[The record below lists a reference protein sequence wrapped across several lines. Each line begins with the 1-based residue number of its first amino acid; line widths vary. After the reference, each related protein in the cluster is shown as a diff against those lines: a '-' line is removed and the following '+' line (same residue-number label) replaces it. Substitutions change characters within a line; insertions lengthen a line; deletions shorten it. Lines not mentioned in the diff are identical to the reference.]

1 MTWYLRSLTT
11 PTAYDPPMP
20 RRLGSPARAGLLLL
34 ALVLVHSACGSD
46 PPPAPVGTSGATFVF
61 AQGSEPRS
69 LDPGF
74 ITDTSAGFLASNLFE
89 GLVVWDAGATSI
101 QPGIAKRWE
110 VSPDGLTWTFHLRD
124 EAIWSNGDPV
134 TATDFVL
141 AWRRVLDPARGSN
154 YASLL
159 YPVKGARALHEERNV
174 DPELLG
180 VEARDRNTLVVTLEA
195 PTPWFGA
202 IAAHH
207 VLSPVN
213 TRTLKRHG
221 YAWTRPENIVVNGP
235 FTLDSWEPGVELVL
249 VRNPYYHSAEQV
261 KLARVVAKVQADPAA
276 VLASYESGE
285 LHWTGH
291 ETGLLPL
298 ERLRELAGRADARS
312 SSNLATAW
320 YTVNTERAPFDD
332 ARVRRA
338 LSMALDRSALTE
350 VIGPAAAVAGGLVP
364 PGIPDYVPVAALEHD
379 PDAARALLAD
389 AGFPGG
395 EGLPAIELAVD
406 NRAVHQQVA
415 TWVLRTW
422 KEELGVEAAVFT
434 REWPVHAETM
444 QSGDFQV
451 GRGGW
456 LGDYPDPSSFIDLFH
471 SDNPLNVSG
480 WSEPTFDALCEEAH
494 RTEDAGSRMR
504 LLGQSERILLEQLP
518 VLPLFHFGTVSLVKP
533 EVQGFVG
540 NALDVHLLRYMSL

>member
-1 MTWYLRSLTT
+1 M
-11 PTAYDPPMP
+11 
-20 RRLGSPARAGLLLL
+20 
-34 ALVLVHSACGSD
+34 
-46 PPPAPVGTSGATFVF
+46 FVF

-74 ITDTSAGFLASNLFE
+74 ITDTSAGFLVSNLFE
-89 GLVVWDAGATSI
+89 GLVVWDAGATSV
-101 QPGIAKRWE
+101 QPGMAERWE
-110 VSPDGLTWTFHLRD
+110 VSPDGLTWTFHLRP
-124 EAIWSNGDPV
+124 EAIWSNGDQV

-141 AWRRVLDPARGSN
+141 GWRRVLDPARGSN

-159 YPVKGARALHEERNV
+159 YPVKGARALHEEQTQ

-180 VEARDRNTLVVTLEA
+180 VEARDRHTLVVTLES
-195 PTPWFGA
+195 PTPWFAA

-235 FTLDSWEPGVELVL
+235 FTLEKWEPGVELVL
-249 VRNPYYHSAEQV
+249 VRNPYYHSADGV
-261 KLARVVAKVQADPAA
+261 KLHRVVARVATDSAE
-276 VLASYESGE
+276 VLRQYEAGE

-312 SSNLATAW
+312 SSKLGTAW
-320 YTVNTERAPFDD
+320 YAFNTDQEPFTDP
-332 ARVRRA
+332 RVRRA
-338 LSMALDRSALTE
+338 LSLVLDRSALTE

-379 PDAARALLAD
+379 PEAARALLAE

-395 EGLPAIELAVD
+395 EGFPELELAVD
-406 NRAVHQQVA
+406 DRAVHQQVA
-415 TWVLRTW
+415 TWVLETW
-422 KEELGVEAAVFT
+422 KTELGISATVFT
-434 REWPVHAETM
+434 REWPIHAETM
-444 QSGDFQV
+444 QEGEFLV

-480 WSEPTFDALCEEAH
+480 WSDSTLDALCEEAH

-504 LLGQSERILLEQLP
+504 LLGQAERILLDEMP
-518 VLPLFHFGTVSLVKP
+518 VVPLFHFGTVSLVKP
-533 EVQGFVG
+533 EVRGFVD
-540 NALDVHLLRYMSL
+540 NALGVHLLRYISL